1 MRLLITG
8 LICSLLGAA
17 ESTPNV
23 REIVLRSVSRDWRD
37 LEARRNYTFVRHT
50 QEKQYDGP
58 KVTSA
63 ERKTFEVAILYG
75 QPYSRLIAKDGK
87 PLSQDDERK
96 ETGKMDR
103 EMAKRARE
111 SERDRAKR
119 EEEDKKD
126 LEEERQV
133 RREVADA
140 FNFNL
145 LRDEI
150 ISGFPA
156 WVIQA
161 EPKPG
166 YRPKTAR
173 AKILPKVRGT
183 LWITKADYRWVKVD
197 AEVIDTFSYGL
208 MLFRLY
214 PGTHL
219 MFEQTR
225 VNDDV
230 WLPRKAHIRGF
241 ARVAMVKKY
250 DLEIETHWEN
260 YRRFSTDSR
269 IVATGDPEPAS
280 VKSAP

>member
-1 MRLLITG
+1 
-8 LICSLLGAA
+8 
-17 ESTPNV
+17 
-23 REIVLRSVSRDWRD
+23 
-37 LEARRNYTFVRHT
+37 
-50 QEKQYDGP
+50 
-58 KVTSA
+58 
-63 ERKTFEVAILYG
+63 
-75 QPYSRLIAKDGK
+75 
-87 PLSQDDERK
+87 
-96 ETGKMDR
+96 MDR

>member
-1 MRLLITG
+1 MRLIVICLISQVVG
-8 LICSLLGAA
+8 LAQ
-17 ESTPNV
+17 STIDL

-37 LEARRNYTFVRHT
+37 LEARRNYTFIRHT
-50 QEKQYDGP
+50 REKQYNGS
-58 KVTSA
+58 VATSD
-63 ERKTFEVAILYG
+63 EYKTFEVTILYG

-87 PLSQDDERK
+87 PLTTDDEHKQK
-96 ETGKMDR
+96 EKLDR
-103 EMAKRARE
+103 EMAKRACE

-119 EEEDKKD
+119 EEQDKKD

-133 RREVADA
+133 RREIADA
-140 FNFNL
+140 FDFKL

-150 ISGFPA
+150 VSGFPA

-173 AKILPKVRGT
+173 AKILPKIRGT

-197 AEVIDTFSYGL
+197 AEVIDTFSYGF
-208 MLFRLY
+208 MLFKLY
-214 PGTHL
+214 PGTRL
-219 MFEQTR
+219 TFEQVK

-250 DLEIETHWEN
+250 DLEIETHWED
-260 YRRFSTDSR
+260 YRRFSADSR
-269 IVATGDPEPAS
+269 VVATAEPETPTA
-280 VKSAP
+280 KSAP

>member
-1 MRLLITG
+1 MRLLVTC
-8 LICSLLGAA
+8 LISAFVGFAQ
-17 ESTPNV
+17 STPDV

-37 LEARRNYTFVRHT
+37 LEARRNYTFIRHT
-50 QEKQYDGP
+50 QEKQYKG
-58 KVTSA
+58 KTVTSD
-63 ERKTFEVAILYG
+63 ERKTFEVSILYG
-75 QPYSRLIAKDGK
+75 QPYSRLIAKEGK
-87 PLSQDDERK
+87 PLTPDEERK
-96 ETGKMDR
+96 QKEKMDH

-111 SERDRAKR
+111 SERGRAKR
-119 EEEDKKD
+119 EEEDRKD

-140 FNFNL
+140 FDFKL
-145 LRDEI
+145 LRDEMV
-150 ISGFPA
+150 SGFPA

-166 YRPKTAR
+166 YRPKSSR

-208 MLFRLY
+208 MLFKLY
-214 PGTHL
+214 PGTRL
-219 MFEQTR
+219 MFEQVR

-260 YRRFSTDSR
+260 YRRFSADSR
-269 IVATGDPEPAS
+269 IVATAEPETPN